1 MRGTAKTLRTVQ
13 WALLGSIFLYAVAG
27 EFLGVR
33 ARNLDP
39 SISYVFTTAAVALVG
54 VIFVVRR
61 TMVFRSAESLVA
73 HPDNAVTLHQWK
85 SGYIASY
92 TLCELLAL
100 FGFTL
105 RCMGCSFQQSLPFY
119 IGAFALLSFFGPKIP
134 VSS

>member
-1 MRGTAKTLRTVQ
+1 MRGIIRTLRAVQ

-27 EFLGVR
+27 EVLDIR

-39 SISYVFTTAAVALVG
+39 AISYVFTTAAVALVG

-61 TMVFRSAESLVA
+61 TLVFRSAESLAA
-73 HPDNAVTLHQWK
+73 HPDNVVTLRQWK

-100 FGFTL
+100 FGFVL

-119 IGAFALLSFFGPKIP
+119 IGGFALLSFFGPKLPI
-134 VSS
+134 SS